1 MKRIFKCLLSL
12 VLNCIGVIEWFL
24 KCLFLCCFTIGKRKS
39 SRLNPVAI
47 VANGP
52 TLMDE
57 LEKIK
62 TDITMDY
69 CMLNHSA
76 KTDLFWRLKPKY
88 YVMID
93 PLFFSKIL
101 VEINNP
107 YMDAFMKVDW
117 NMTIFVPIR
126 NLKNMKNMVSE
137 NQNIKVETTPA
148 SLSQMIN
155 SNKLRNYFF
164 RNKMA
169 TPIQQNVVVGAIYA
183 MIMEGFERINLLGVG
198 HSWLNAMVVNEKNEV
213 CLKDMHYYNKE
224 AELKPWYT
232 VNGEPYKM
240 HVILRDLA
248 QMFDSYHQLRCF
260 ADSLGD
266 VRIVNYTKDSYIDA
280 FERIR

>member
-1 MKRIFKCLLSL
+1 
-12 VLNCIGVIEWFL
+12 
-24 KCLFLCCFTIGKRKS
+24 
-39 SRLNPVAI
+39 
-47 VANGP
+47 
-52 TLMDE
+52 
-57 LEKIK
+57 
-62 TDITMDY
+62 
-69 CMLNHSA
+69 
-76 KTDLFWRLKPKY
+76 
-88 YVMID
+88 
-93 PLFFSKIL
+93 
-101 VEINNP
+101 
-107 YMDAFMKVDW
+107 
-117 NMTIFVPIR
+117 
-126 NLKNMKNMVSE
+126 MVSE